1 MHTRSYT
8 HTHARSCSHMHTHS
22 SIWLHHSF
30 CKWFQFCNFFAV
42 NLQNRNKYGKANSF
56 DQFSVFPG
64 SLAEISRAS
73 LFFFEKNSPLTTF
86 LAHKRRLF
94 KKVHRD
100 FIFMISHE
108 WGKTAKN
115 RRSWMFAWSN
125 WLAWCTFEGYKVGA
139 LLGATAKRISPIL
152 HVKVRIWTKLRRAS
166 FIRESPNLERWSIW
180 VNPTP
185 LDMWIPRRL
194 TPISSP
200 DTTPCIRMSVCPIT
214 VSPTSQ
220 NCQKTSWL
228 HISDGVR
235 YKSQSEL

>member
-8 HTHARSCSHMHTHS
+8 HTHTHTRARSHMHTHS
-22 SIWLHHSF
+22 SIWLHHAF

-73 LFFFEKNSPLTTF
+73 LFFFEKNSPLTTY

-115 RRSWMFAWSN
+115 RKSWMFAWSN

-166 FIRESPNLERWSIW
+166 FVRESPYLERWSIW
-180 VNPTP
+180 VVPTP

-200 DTTPCIRMSVCPIT
+200 DTTPWALGVK
-214 VSPTSQ
+214 
-220 NCQKTSWL
+220 NAKKFFLHYCQFFDRTC
-228 HISDGVR
+228 
-235 YKSQSEL
+235 